1 MTLKA
6 LKFRPGV
13 NRENTTLTNEGTWFE
28 SDKVRFRSGS
38 PEKIGGWEKDSGVQ
52 ETGLTP
58 VIGSYWG
65 VARSLWNWANLS
77 SYNLLAVGTNL
88 KYYIQNTV
96 GGAFNDVTPLRET
109 TAAGE
114 ATFAAVD
121 GSNIITVTDTGST
134 TQAGDFV
141 TFSGALTLSGGLS
154 TGTIAGTST
163 GSATFTAVVQASTS
177 GDGYDA
183 EFTITSDG
191 AGAYTLDAVTNA
203 GNAYAVSDTIV
214 IAGADLGGSTPA
226 NNATITVTAVNSGN
240 ITAAVLNKEH
250 QVATVTSSSVYTIV
264 VGVNA
269 TANDTGNGG
278 ASTVA
283 EYQIT
288 TGSDIYTVG
297 VGWGAGGWS
306 GITGTNPTTGWGVAA
321 PVGVGLGVQLRT
333 WSQSNWGE
341 DLVLNDR
348 GGAIYYWKNNAN
360 PTIFDR
366 AVVLSPSSPVPF
378 ETDAYCP
385 EVCNFVQV
393 TDQSRFVVAYGV
405 NDPDA
410 TDPNQ
415 QDPMLIRWS
424 GQNDYAVWDPIDG
437 ATTQAGFFRL
447 TRGSE
452 IVCAQQTRQEVLVF
466 TDAAVYSQQYQGL
479 PFVFNFQLMADN
491 TSIAG
496 PNAVATA
503 HDVTYWMGVDKFYVY
518 NGRVQTLPSTLRTYV
533 FQNINLDQQYQITAG
548 INDAFSEVW
557 WFYCSANSTTVD
569 RYVVYNYLDN
579 VWHYGTMS
587 RTAWIDAPLRQFPVA
602 AGYANVIFVA
612 SISGTT
618 LTVSTVSAGNLSV
631 GMQVVID
638 GVPQN
643 ITITALGTG
652 TGGAG
657 TYTLNFSG
665 TIASQSM
672 QGFYS
677 TPCGEILY
685 HEVGN
690 DDGSTNPPS
699 AIECFVQSADF
710 NLEDGDSFGY
720 VWRIIPDLTFDGS
733 NAPFPTAQFSIRPR
747 QFPGTAYG
755 PAESPNV
762 QSANNYATQRTYNVQ
777 QFTPQ
782 VNVRIRGRQMAL
794 RVGSNTTGV
803 NWQLGTPTADIKP
816 SGRR

>member
-13 NRENTTLTNEGTWFE
+13 NRENTTLSNEGTWFE

-38 PEKIGGWEKDSGVQ
+38 PEKIGGWEKDSGMQ
-52 ETGLTP
+52 EAGLTP
-58 VIGSYWG
+58 PTGSYWG
-65 VARSLWNWANLS
+65 VARALWNWANLS

-88 KYYIQNTV
+88 KYYIQNTI
-96 GGAFNDVTPLRET
+96 GGQFNDITPLRQT

-121 GSNIITVTDTGST
+121 GSNIITVTDTGSVA
-134 TQAGDFV
+134 QQGDFV
-141 TFSGALTLSGGLS
+141 TFS
-154 TGTIAGTST
+154 
-163 GSATFTAVVQASTS
+163 
-177 GDGYDA
+177 
-183 EFTITSDG
+183 
-191 AGAYTLDAVTNA
+191 DAV
-203 GNAYAVSDTIV
+203 S
-214 IAGADLGGSTPA
+214 LG
-226 NNATITVTAVNSGN
+226 GN
-240 ITAAVLNKEH
+240 ITAEVLNREH

-264 VGVNA
+264 VSVNA
-269 TANDTGNGG
+269 NVSDVGDGG

-283 EYQIT
+283 RYQIT
-288 TGSDIYTVG
+288 TGSEIYTVG

-306 GITGTNPTTGWGVAA
+306 GITGTNPTTGWGDPA

-360 PTIFDR
+360 PTVFDR
-366 AVVLSPSSPVPF
+366 AVVLSPTSPSPF
-378 ETDAYCP
+378 TTDAYCP
-385 EVCNFVQV
+385 EVCNYVLV

-424 GQNDYAVWDPIDG
+424 AQNDYAVWDPIDG
-437 ATTQAGFFRL
+437 ETTQAGFFRL

-452 IVCAQQTRQEVLVF
+452 IIMAQQTRQEVLVF

-479 PFVFNFQLMADN
+479 PFVFNFQLLADN
-491 TSIAG
+491 ASIAG
-496 PNAVATA
+496 PNAVATV

-579 VWHYGTMS
+579 VWYYGNMA
-587 RTAWIDAPLRQFPVA
+587 RTAWIDAPLRQVPVA
-602 AGYANVIFVA
+602 AGY
-612 SISGTT
+612 G
-618 LTVSTVSAGNLSV
+618 G
-631 GMQVVID
+631 QV
-638 GVPQN
+638 
-643 ITITALGTG
+643 
-652 TGGAG
+652 
-657 TYTLNFSG
+657 
-665 TIASQSM
+665 
-672 QGFYS
+672 
-677 TPCGEILY
+677 LY

-699 AIECFVQSADF
+699 AIDCFVQSADF

-720 VWRIIPDLTFDGS
+720 VWRIIPDVTFDGS

-755 PAESPNV
+755 PANNPDV
-762 QSANNYATQRTYNVQ
+762 QSANNYLGQRTYNVQ

-803 NWQLGTPTADIKP
+803 AWQLGTPTADIKP

>member
-13 NRENTTLTNEGTWFE
+13 NRENTTLSNEGTWFE
-28 SDKVRFRSGS
+28 SDKVRFKSGS
-38 PEKIGGWEKDSGVQ
+38 AEKIGGWEKDPGLQASGLQ
-52 ETGLTP
+52 PPT
-58 VIGSYWG
+58 GSYWG
-65 VARSLWNWANLS
+65 VARAMWNWANLS
-77 SYNLLAVGTNL
+77 GFNLLAVGTNL
-88 KYYIQNTV
+88 KYYIQNTI

-121 GSNIITVTDTGST
+121 GSNIITVTDTGSN
-134 TQAGDFV
+134 TQPGDFV
-141 TFSGALTLSGGLS
+141 TFS
-154 TGTIAGTST
+154 
-163 GSATFTAVVQASTS
+163 
-177 GDGYDA
+177 
-183 EFTITSDG
+183 
-191 AGAYTLDAVTNA
+191 DAV
-203 GNAYAVSDTIV
+203 S
-214 IAGADLGGSTPA
+214 LG
-226 NNATITVTAVNSGN
+226 GN
-240 ITAAVLNKEH
+240 ITATVLNAEH
-250 QVATVTSSSVYTIV
+250 RVATVTSSSVYTIV

-269 TANDTGNGG
+269 NASDTGDGG
-278 ASTVA
+278 AATVA
-283 EYQIT
+283 RYQIS

-297 VGWGAGGWS
+297 VGWGAGGWG
-306 GITGTNPTTGWGVAA
+306 GITPGYTDTGWGSPSLA
-321 PVGVGLGVQLRT
+321 LGIGIQLRT

-348 GGAIYYWKNNAN
+348 GGPIYYWKNNAN

-366 AVVLSPSSPVPF
+366 AVVLSPTSPSPF
-378 ETDAYCP
+378 TTDAYCP
-385 EVCNFVQV
+385 EVCNYVLV

-410 TDPNQ
+410 ADPNQ

-424 GQNDYAVWDPIDG
+424 AQNDYTVWDPIDG
-437 ATTQAGFFRL
+437 ETTQAGFFRL

-452 IVCAQQTRQEVLVF
+452 IVMAQQTRQEVLVF

-479 PFVFNFQLMADN
+479 PFVFSFQLMADN

-496 PNAVATA
+496 PNAVTTV

-533 FQNINLDQQYQITAG
+533 FQDINLSQQYQITAG

-569 RYVVYNYLDN
+569 RYVVYNYLEN
-579 VWHYGTMS
+579 VWYYGNMG
-587 RTAWIDAPLRQFPVA
+587 RTAWIDAPLRQVPVA
-602 AGYANVIFVA
+602 AGY
-612 SISGTT
+612 
-618 LTVSTVSAGNLSV
+618 
-631 GMQVVID
+631 
-638 GVPQN
+638 
-643 ITITALGTG
+643 
-652 TGGAG
+652 GG
-657 TYTLNFSG
+657 
-665 TIASQSM
+665 Q
-672 QGFYS
+672 
-677 TPCGEILY
+677 ILY
-685 HEVGN
+685 HETGN
-690 DDGSTNPPS
+690 DDGSTNPPT
-699 AIECFVQSADF
+699 AIDCFVQSADF

-733 NAPFPTAQFSIRPR
+733 SAPSPTAQFSIRPR

-755 PAESPNV
+755 PANNPDV
-762 QSANNYATQRTYNVQ
+762 QSANNYLGQRTYNVQ

-803 NWQLGTPTADIKP
+803 AWQLGTPTADIKA

>member
-52 ETGLTP
+52 EVGLLP
-58 VIGSYWG
+58 PIGSYWG

-77 SYNLLAVGTNL
+77 SYNLLALGTNL

-114 ATFAAVD
+114 ATFAATT
-121 GSNIITVTDTGST
+121 GSNIITVTDTGSN
-134 TQAGDFV
+134 TQPGDFV
-141 TFSGALTLSGGLS
+141 TFSDALTLSGGLS

-163 GSATFTAVVQASTS
+163 GSATFTAVSQASTS

-183 EFTITSDG
+183 EFTIAANG
-191 AGAYTLDAVTNA
+191 AGAYTLNAVTSA

-214 IAGADLGGSTPA
+214 IAGASLGGSTPA

-278 ASTVA
+278 SSTVA

-385 EVCNFVQV
+385 EVCNYVLV

-437 ATTQAGFFRL
+437 DTTQAGFFRL

-452 IVCAQQTRQEVLVF
+452 IVMAQQTRQEVLVF

-579 VWHYGTMS
+579 VWHYGTMA

-602 AGYANVIFVA
+602 AGY
-612 SISGTT
+612 
-618 LTVSTVSAGNLSV
+618 
-631 GMQVVID
+631 
-638 GVPQN
+638 
-643 ITITALGTG
+643 
-652 TGGAG
+652 GG
-657 TYTLNFSG
+657 
-665 TIASQSM
+665 Q
-672 QGFYS
+672 
-677 TPCGEILY
+677 ILY

-690 DDGSTNPPS
+690 DDGSTNPPT
-699 AIECFVQSADF
+699 AIDCFVQSADF

-733 NAPFPTAQFSIRPR
+733 NAPFPTAQFSIKPR
-747 QFPGTAYG
+747 QFPGTNYG
-755 PAESPNV
+755 TANNPDV
-762 QSANNYATQRTYNVQ
+762 QSANNYLGQRTYNVQ

-803 NWQLGTPTADIKP
+803 AWQLGTPTADIKA

>member
-13 NRENTTLTNEGTWFE
+13 NRENTTLANEGTWFE
-28 SDKVRFRSGS
+28 SDKVRFKSGS
-38 PEKIGGWEKDSGVQ
+38 AEKIGGWEKDPGLQASGLQ
-52 ETGLTP
+52 P
-58 VIGSYWG
+58 PAGSYWG
-65 VARSLWNWANLS
+65 VARAMWNWANLS
-77 SYNLLAVGTNL
+77 GFNLLGVGTSM
-88 KYYIQNTV
+88 KYYIQNTI

-121 GSNIITVTDTGST
+121 GSNIITVTDTGSN

-141 TFSGALTLSGGLS
+141 TFSA
-154 TGTIAGTST
+154 
-163 GSATFTAVVQASTS
+163 
-177 GDGYDA
+177 
-183 EFTITSDG
+183 
-191 AGAYTLDAVTNA
+191 
-203 GNAYAVSDTIV
+203 AVS
-214 IAGADLGGSTPA
+214 LG
-226 NNATITVTAVNSGN
+226 GN
-240 ITAAVLNKEH
+240 ITADILNAEH
-250 QVATVTSSSVYTIV
+250 RVASTTSSSVYTIV

-269 TANDTGNGG
+269 NASDTGDGG
-278 ASTVA
+278 AATIA
-283 EYQIT
+283 RYQIT

-297 VGWGAGGWS
+297 VGWGAGGWG
-306 GITGTNPTTGWGVAA
+306 GITPGYSNTGWGSPSLA
-321 PVGVGLGVQLRT
+321 LGIGIQLRT

-366 AVVLSPSSPVPF
+366 AVVLSPTSPSPF
-378 ETDAYCP
+378 TTDTYCP
-385 EVCNFVQV
+385 EVCNYVLV

-410 TDPNQ
+410 ADPNQ

-424 GQNDYAVWDPIDG
+424 GQNDYAIWDPIDG
-437 ATTQAGFFRL
+437 ETTQAGFFRL

-452 IVCAQQTRQEVLVF
+452 IVMAQQTRQEVLVF

-479 PFVFNFQLMADN
+479 PFVFNFQLLADN

-496 PNAVATA
+496 PNAVITV

-518 NGRVQTLPSTLRTYV
+518 NGRVQTLPSALRTYV
-533 FQNINLDQQYQITAG
+533 FQNINLSQQYQITAG

-569 RYVVYNYLDN
+569 RYVVYNYLEN
-579 VWHYGTMS
+579 IWYYGNMA
-587 RTAWIDAPLRQFPVA
+587 RTAWIDAPLRQVPVA
-602 AGYANVIFVA
+602 AGYE
-612 SISGTT
+612 G
-618 LTVSTVSAGNLSV
+618 
-631 GMQVVID
+631 Q
-638 GVPQN
+638 
-643 ITITALGTG
+643 
-652 TGGAG
+652 
-657 TYTLNFSG
+657 
-665 TIASQSM
+665 
-672 QGFYS
+672 
-677 TPCGEILY
+677 ILY
-685 HEVGN
+685 HESGT
-690 DDGSTNPPS
+690 DDGSTNPPT
-699 AIECFVQSADF
+699 AIDCFVQSADF
-710 NLEDGDSFGY
+710 NLDDGDSFGY

-733 NAPFPTAQFSIRPR
+733 SAPFPTAQFSIRPR

-755 PAESPNV
+755 PANNPDV
-762 QSANNYATQRTYNVQ
+762 QSANNYLGQRTYNVQ

-803 NWQLGTPTADIKP
+803 AWQLGTPTADIKA

>member
-13 NRENTTLTNEGTWFE
+13 DRENTSLTSEGTWFE
-28 SDKVRFRSGS
+28 SDKVRFKSGS
-38 PEKIGGWEKDSGVQ
+38 AEKIGGWEKDSGLQ
-52 ETGLTP
+52 ASGLQPPTGA
-58 VIGSYWG
+58 YWG
-65 VARSLWNWANLS
+65 VARAMWNWANLS
-77 SYNLLAVGTNL
+77 SFNLLAVGTNL

-109 TAAGE
+109 TLAGE

-121 GSNIITVTDTGST
+121 GSNIITVTDTGSN
-134 TQAGDFV
+134 TQPGDFV
-141 TFSGALTLSGGLS
+141 TFSAAVSLGGA
-154 TGTIAGTST
+154 I
-163 GSATFTAVVQASTS
+163 TADILNAEHRVAST
-177 GDGYDA
+177 
-183 EFTITSDG
+183 
-191 AGAYTLDAVTNA
+191 
-203 GNAYAVSDTIV
+203 
-214 IAGADLGGSTPA
+214 
-226 NNATITVTAVNSGN
+226 
-240 ITAAVLNKEH
+240 
-250 QVATVTSSSVYTIV
+250 TSSAVYTIV

-269 TANDTGNGG
+269 NASDTGDGG
-278 ASTVA
+278 AATVA
-283 EYQIT
+283 RYQIT

-297 VGWGAGGWS
+297 VGWGAGGWG
-306 GITGTNPTTGWGVAA
+306 GITPGYSNTGWGVASSA
-321 PVGVGLGVQLRT
+321 LGVDVQLRT

-348 GGAIYYWKNNAN
+348 GGPIYYWKNNAN

-366 AVVLSPSSPVPF
+366 AVVLSPTSPSPF
-378 ETDAYCP
+378 TTDTYCP
-385 EVCNFVQV
+385 EVCNYVLV

-424 GQNDYAVWDPIDG
+424 AQNDYTIWDPIDG
-437 ATTQAGFFRL
+437 ETTQAGFFRL

-452 IVCAQQTRQEVLVF
+452 IIMAQQTRQEVLVF

-479 PFVFNFQLMADN
+479 PFVFSFQLMADN

-496 PNAVATA
+496 PNAVTTV

-518 NGRVQTLPSTLRTYV
+518 NGRVQTLPSALRTYV
-533 FQNINLDQQYQITAG
+533 FQDINLSQQYQITAG

-557 WFYCSANSTTVD
+557 WFYCSANSNIVD
-569 RYVVYNYLDN
+569 RYVVYNYLEN
-579 VWHYGTMS
+579 IWYYGNMG
-587 RTAWIDAPLRQFPVA
+587 RTAWIDAPLRQVPVA
-602 AGYANVIFVA
+602 AGY
-612 SISGTT
+612 
-618 LTVSTVSAGNLSV
+618 
-631 GMQVVID
+631 
-638 GVPQN
+638 
-643 ITITALGTG
+643 
-652 TGGAG
+652 GG
-657 TYTLNFSG
+657 
-665 TIASQSM
+665 Q
-672 QGFYS
+672 
-677 TPCGEILY
+677 ILY

-690 DDGSTNPPS
+690 DDGSTNPPT
-699 AIECFVQSADF
+699 AIDCFVQSADF

-733 NAPFPTAQFSIRPR
+733 TAPSPTAQFSIRPR

-755 PAESPNV
+755 PANNPDV
-762 QSANNYATQRTYNVQ
+762 QSVNNYLGQRTYNVQ

-803 NWQLGTPTADIKP
+803 AWQLGTPTADIKA

>member
-38 PEKIGGWEKDSGVQ
+38 AEKIGGWEKDSGVQ
-52 ETGLTP
+52 ASGLMPPT
-58 VIGSYWG
+58 GSYWG
-65 VARSLWNWANLS
+65 VARAMWNWANLS
-77 SYNLLAVGTNL
+77 GFNLLAVGTNL

-114 ATFAAVD
+114 ATFVATT
-121 GSNIITVTDTGST
+121 GSNIITVTDTGSN

-141 TFSGALTLSGGLS
+141 TFSDALTLSGGLS

-163 GSATFTAVVQASTS
+163 GSATFTAVAQSSTS

-191 AGAYTLDAVTNA
+191 AGAYTLDAITSA

-214 IAGADLGGSTPA
+214 IAGASLGGSTPA

-269 TANDTGNGG
+269 NASDTGDGG

-297 VGWGAGGWS
+297 VGWGAGGWG
-306 GITGTNPTTGWGVAA
+306 GITPGYSNTGWGDASFA
-321 PVGVGLGVQLRT
+321 LGVDVQLRT

-348 GGAIYYWKNNAN
+348 GGPIYYWKNNAN

-366 AVVLSPSSPVPF
+366 AVVLSPSSPAPF

-410 TDPNQ
+410 TDPSQ

-424 GQNDYAVWDPIDG
+424 AQGDYTIWDPIDG
-437 ATTQAGFFRL
+437 ETTQAGSFRL

-479 PFVFNFQLMADN
+479 PFVFSFQLLADN

-496 PNAVATA
+496 PNAVTTVN
-503 HDVTYWMGVDKFYVY
+503 DVTYWMGVDKFYVF

-533 FQNINLDQQYQITAG
+533 FQDINLDQQYQITAG
-548 INDAFSEVW
+548 NNDAFSEVW

-569 RYVVYNYLDN
+569 RYVVYNYLEN
-579 VWHYGTMS
+579 VWYYGNIA
-587 RTAWIDAPLRQFPVA
+587 RTAWLDAPLRQVPVA
-602 AGYANVIFVA
+602 AGY
-612 SISGTT
+612 
-618 LTVSTVSAGNLSV
+618 
-631 GMQVVID
+631 
-638 GVPQN
+638 
-643 ITITALGTG
+643 
-652 TGGAG
+652 GG
-657 TYTLNFSG
+657 
-665 TIASQSM
+665 Q
-672 QGFYS
+672 
-677 TPCGEILY
+677 ILY
-685 HEVGN
+685 HETGN
-690 DDGSTNPPS
+690 DDGSVNPPA
-699 AIECFVQSADF
+699 AIDCFVQSADF

-755 PAESPNV
+755 TANNPDV
-762 QSANNYATQRTYNVQ
+762 QSANNYLGQRTYNVQ

-803 NWQLGTPTADIKP
+803 AWQLGTPTADIKA